1 MGHPEA
7 FAVCADGSSAGA
19 RDAALLAILY
29 GAGLRVAEA
38 IGLQAA
44 DVAEEENGLALAEDE
59 EWE

>member
-1 MGHPEA
+1 M
-7 FAVCADGSSAGA
+7 
-19 RDAALLAILY
+19 LTILY

-38 IGLQAA
+38 IRLQAA